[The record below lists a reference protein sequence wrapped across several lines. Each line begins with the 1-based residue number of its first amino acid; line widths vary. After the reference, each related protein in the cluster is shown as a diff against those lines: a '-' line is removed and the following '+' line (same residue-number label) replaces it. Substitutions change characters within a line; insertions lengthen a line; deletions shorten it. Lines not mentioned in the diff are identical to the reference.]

1 MLGDRKV
8 DVGGIRKEFCIPGLI
23 MEVKLRI
30 HTSNLPGSVAIKL
43 GLEG

>member
-1 MLGDRKV
+1 MGDRKV
-8 DVGGIRKEFCIPGLI
+8 DIGGIPKEFCIPVLI
-23 MEVKLRI
+23 MKVKLRI